1 MHQPVSHAFH
11 SLTCRI
17 CKWSLANWDSLEVM
31 RWLIPRPATLKDS
44 NIMELKAKIR
54 RRLGNRKKS
63 TQQMCWIARHNN
75 FKQSYNFFSSL
86 TLVANS
92 RNEKPE
98 DQHLNKKLSDGTS
111 HKTFDYVDAIT
122 NLMVRN
128 GEVAA
133 AVACGDRHENGIISI
148 SSPNQTSFNEKA
160 QVRPQYTSYV

>member
-1 MHQPVSHAFH
+1 MVPGELGFTGGDALVDTTSGDFEGFEHHGVEGQ
-11 SLTCRI
+11 
-17 CKWSLANWDSLEVM
+17 N
-31 RWLIPRPATLKDS
+31 PATTRKSKKKYTANVLDS
-44 NIMELKAKIR
+44 T
-54 RRLGNRKKS
+54 
-63 TQQMCWIARHNN
+63 TQQFQAII
-75 FKQSYNFFSSL
+75 QLLQLVDS
-86 TLVANS
+86 LVANS

-111 HKTFDYVDAIT
+111 HKAFDYVDAIT